1 MPRSISC
8 VLLCLASLAPGI
20 ASAHAGKSP
29 PEDPFESFNRKTFA
43 LSIKLDQM
51 IVAPVARVSV
61 GLTPAPVEKA
71 IHNIIVN
78 LSEPVVIL
86 NDLLQGRA
94 QGVIKAATRL
104 VVNSTFGLAGA
115 LDLAAGAGLRHE
127 PNGFGDTLGR
137 YGVRPGPYLFIP
149 LLGPSNFRDLLG
161 AGVDEVSTPL
171 FYIRFPYRTQS
182 DVALTVMGGLDERAQ
197 AEPQFKAL
205 LDGAADPY
213 ATLRST
219 YLQARQSEIRGDVG
233 LPPLPD
239 IEGPSDMA
247 PAAAAATPSPGPS
260 PGVPEVGGVTSSP
273 PPPRQAEAPSGPL
286 PAPLPSP
293 AIPSGPELQS
303 PDPGPA

>member
-1 MPRSISC
+1 MPRSLPRL
-8 VLLCLASLAPGI
+8 LLCLASLAPGM
-20 ASAHAGKSP
+20 ASAQAAKSV
-29 PEDPFESFNRKTFA
+29 PEDPFEAFNRKIFA
-43 LSIKLDQM
+43 FSVKLDQM

-61 GLTPAPVEKA
+61 GLTPAPVTKA

-94 QGVIKAATRL
+94 QGVIKSGTRF

-137 YGVRPGPYLFIP
+137 YGVRPGPYLFVP

-161 AGVDEVSTPL
+161 TAVDQVSTPL
-171 FYIRFPYRTQS
+171 IYVRFPYRTQA
-182 DVALTVMGGLDERAQ
+182 DVALTVMGGLDERAE
-197 AEPQFKAL
+197 AGPQFKAL
-205 LDGAADPY
+205 LEGAADPY

-219 YLQARQSEIRGDVG
+219 YLQARQAEIRGDVG

-239 IEGPSDMA
+239 IEGSGGLDQAPSL
-247 PAAAAATPSPGPS
+247 TPDPGPK
-260 PGVPEVGGVTSSP
+260 PGVPETGGDLPSLPLSTP
-273 PPPRQAEAPSGPL
+273 DGAPSAQL

-293 AIPSGPELQS
+293 ATPPMPAPRS
-303 PDPGPA
+303 PDPGPV

>member
-1 MPRSISC
+1 
-8 VLLCLASLAPGI
+8 V
-20 ASAHAGKSP
+20 SAQTAKPSP
-29 PEDPFESFNRKTFA
+29 DDPFESLNRKSFA

-51 IVAPVARVSV
+51 IVAPLARVSV

-86 NDLLQGRA
+86 NDLLQGRP
-94 QGVIKAATRL
+94 QGVIKATTRFL
-104 VVNSTFGLAGA
+104 VNSTFGLAGA

-137 YGVRPGPYLFIP
+137 YGVKSGPYLFVP
-149 LLGPSNFRDLLG
+149 LIGPSDFRDLLG

-171 FYIRFPYRTQS
+171 FYVRFPYRTQS
-182 DVALTVMGGLDERAQ
+182 DIALTAMGGLDERAQ

-219 YLQARQSEIRGDVG
+219 YLQSRQAEIRGDVG

-239 IEGPSDMA
+239 IDESGGADASG
-247 PAAAAATPSPGPS
+247 AATPSSAIAPATPNPPDEGAPLSGAAVSSAAPPPPTPDAVPSGPS
-260 PGVPEVGGVTSSP
+260 PSP
-273 PPPRQAEAPSGPL
+273 PP
-286 PAPLPSP
+286 SP
-293 AIPSGPELQS
+293 ATPSEPEPRS
-303 PDPGPA
+303 PGPGPA

>member
-1 MPRSISC
+1 MAR
-8 VLLCLASLAPGI
+8 
-20 ASAHAGKSP
+20 AHVGTSV

-86 NDLLQGRA
+86 NDLLQGRV
-94 QGVIKAATRL
+94 QGVIKSATRF

-137 YGVRPGPYLFIP
+137 YGVKSGPYLFIP

-161 AGVDEVSTPL
+161 AGVDEFSTPL
-171 FYIRFPYRTQS
+171 FYLRFPYRTES
-182 DVALTVMGGLDERAQ
+182 DIGLTLMGGLDERAQ
-197 AEPQFKAL
+197 AEPEFKAL

-239 IEGPSDMA
+239 IEGPSEMVPT
-247 PAAAAATPSPGPS
+247 PATATPR
-260 PGVPEVGGVTSSP
+260 PGVPEVRGGASSP
-273 PPPRQAEAPSGPL
+273 PPPTQAEAPSD
-286 PAPLPSP
+286 PSP
-293 AIPSGPELQS
+293 APPPSLATPSEPEPRS
-303 PDPGPA
+303 ADPGPA